1 LAWSLLVNRLTPML
15 RSVAHRYRLGD
26 DDVQEAV
33 QETWAKCFQTL
44 KRLRRPAALPG
55 WLATTC
61 HREAMGILRRDGR
74 CVPTADDAL
83 DAAGSLSPT
92 RSGDPRDPVEAVLDG
107 ELLTLLGESVAQLP
121 ERQRLLIDALVQHDG
136 RYDRIS
142 ATLEIP
148 IGSIGPTRQRAIV
161 QLRQRFHGRGMF
173 AA

>member
-1 LAWSLLVNRLTPML
+1 
-15 RSVAHRYRLGD
+15 
-26 DDVQEAV
+26 
-33 QETWAKCFQTL
+33 
-44 KRLRRPAALPG
+44 
-55 WLATTC
+55 
-61 HREAMGILRRDGR
+61 
-74 CVPTADDAL
+74 
-83 DAAGSLSPT
+83 
-92 RSGDPRDPVEAVLDG
+92 VLDG